1 MVDVGY
7 ERDITDRVGGHGLR
21 WYRLGTIGIG
31 WSGRLPPPDPK
42 GQHMAVESTG
52 RAHWEGDLTSGS
64 GTASLDTGAVGP
76 MQVTWNAR
84 SEEHAGVTSP
94 EELIAAAHAACFSMA
109 FSARL
114 GKAGGTSIVLDTEAT
129 ATFVPGEGIT
139 GIVLSVKGSADGV
152 SEADFMSLAEDAK
165 ENCPVSQA
173 LTRGVPISLDA
184 SMS

>member
-1 MVDVGY
+1 
-7 ERDITDRVGGHGLR
+7 
-21 WYRLGTIGIG
+21 
-31 WSGRLPPPDPK
+31 
-42 GQHMAVESTG
+42 MALDSTG

-64 GTASLDTGAVGP
+64 GTATLDTGAVGP
-76 MQVTWNAR
+76 MQVTWTAR

-152 SEADFMSLAEDAK
+152 SDEDFMSLAEDAK

-173 LTRGVPISLDA
+173 LTHGVPISLNA
-184 SMS
+184 SMT